1 MNHAVRGRLLY
12 PPGSRNTSSFKPGPE
27 VRDKQRGGADLA
39 PPHLFPCRTPGRTP
53 HGHACAPNRPKS
65 VMILTPSRP
74 AHRPGS
80 GPSGNIF
87 AAPHFPVS
95 PVAVGVKDPR
105 PSGKIFAAPHF
116 PASPVDVG
124 VKGSRPSG
132 KILAALCTFRNRAL
146 FVTAVCKKRNRILPG
161 TLSPSIL
168 WRTYRILR
176 NGTLIAM
183 RTVGYA
189 RPVRKNTKIRNGKR
203 GKKWLE
209 RFPTVYPR
217 QQRTN
222 R

>member
-1 MNHAVRGRLLY
+1 M
-12 PPGSRNTSSFKPGPE
+12 
-27 VRDKQRGGADLA
+27 A
-39 PPHLFPCRTPGRTP
+39 PPHLFPYRTPGRTP
-53 HGHACAPNRPKS
+53 HSHDCAPDRPES

-74 AHRPGS
+74 PHRPGS
-80 GPSGNIF
+80 GPSGKIV
-87 AAPHFPVS
+87 AAPHFS
-95 PVAVGVKDPR
+95 
-105 PSGKIFAAPHF
+105 
-116 PASPVDVG
+116 ASPVDVG
-124 VKGSRPSG
+124 VKGPRPSG
-132 KILAALCTFRNRAL
+132 KIFAVLRTFRNRAL

-189 RPVRKNTKIRNGKR
+189 RSVRKNTKIRNGNR